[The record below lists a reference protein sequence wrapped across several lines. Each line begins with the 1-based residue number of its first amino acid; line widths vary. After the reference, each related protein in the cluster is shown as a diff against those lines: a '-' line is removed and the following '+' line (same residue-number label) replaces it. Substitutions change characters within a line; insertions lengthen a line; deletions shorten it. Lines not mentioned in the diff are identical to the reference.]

1 MRMRIHAFHM
11 RRRMHVT
18 CMRMRIHVTCVHR
31 QTSCTTEEEDAFH
44 LHLEAHM
51 YALAQEIP
59 DNSLV
64 MGTPGKVVKLLTPEQ
79 VSH

>member
-1 MRMRIHAFHM
+1 MSL
-11 RRRMHVT
+11 VY
-18 CMRMRIHVTCVHR
+18 R

-44 LHLEAHM
+44 LHLEAHR
-51 YALAQEIP
+51 YALAHEIP